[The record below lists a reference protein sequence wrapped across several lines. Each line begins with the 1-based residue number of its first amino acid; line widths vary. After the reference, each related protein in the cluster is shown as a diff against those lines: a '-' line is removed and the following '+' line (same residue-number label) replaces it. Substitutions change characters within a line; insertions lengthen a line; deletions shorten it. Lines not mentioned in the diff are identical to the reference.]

1 MVRIDRNIITK
12 SFSDF
17 LQKVLAKSR
26 KTWYYIKADWF
37 GKLNI
42 RVWRSLVSRLNGVQ
56 EALSSNLNTRT
67 KEYYRKMVLFLFT
80 HIVGRTQGLLR
91 RRRPPLN
98 PGPKG
103 NSAQALVSLEFESQH
118 GRSTDPSESGPMWQ
132 EVNWP
137 KAKRGWPGPSAP
149 TGLVP
154 LHTGNGL
161 DRMTL

>member
-1 MVRIDRNIITK
+1 MVGIDRNIITK

-67 KEYYRKMVLFLFT
+67 RGVLLRWYSSFLLFGYRW
-80 HIVGRTQGLLR
+80 RTQGLHCAKR
-91 RRRPPLN
+91 SLN
-98 PGPKG
+98 PGPMGIGACARFPCVRHPPQWACRSATAAGGSWRGDIQHSDQRVLSKDG
-103 NSAQALVSLEFESQH
+103 TLFVFAHCWSNSRPLE
-118 GRSTDPSESGPMWQ
+118 
-132 EVNWP
+132 
-137 KAKRGWPGPSAP
+137 AA
-149 TGLVP
+149 
-154 LHTGNGL
+154 
-161 DRMTL
+161 